1 MKKIPFVLFHR
12 RLYTIEE
19 DQRLLNLI
27 CKHKA
32 YNYVN
37 GIKFWRLVEGSKKFE
52 DRTCV
57 SLKNHFLRII
67 IPKVISKKKH
77 GYELS
82 SEDRIKL
89 KKGFDNKTNKYF
101 NVCPD
106 IKL

>member
-32 YNYVN
+32 YNYVHGN
-37 GIKFWRLVEGSKKFE
+37 KFWRLVEGSKKFE
-52 DRTCV
+52 SRTYV
-57 SLKNHFLRII
+57 SLKNHFLRILM
-67 IPKVISKKKH
+67 PKVILEMEY
-77 GYELS
+77 GYDIS

-89 KKGFDNKTNKYF
+89 IEGFDNKTNKFF

-106 IKL
+106 FEL